1 MRMGWYIDRIVFLK
15 GPEVFLGDF
24 IGSNE
29 EPWGI
34 GDLNWPQVWG
44 QGELVGVSFAWK
56 RDMKSGFQ
64 MDKVEAPDPDD
75 LYLALCHECWAIA
88 RNIFAIFSEIK
99 TLVLLM
105 TVPIPPL

>member
-1 MRMGWYIDRIVFLK
+1 
-15 GPEVFLGDF
+15 
-24 IGSNE
+24 
-29 EPWGI
+29 
-34 GDLNWPQVWG
+34 
-44 QGELVGVSFAWK
+44 
-56 RDMKSGFQ
+56 MKSGFQ